1 MFVLKHSFVFEHQGA
16 NMHHKLIFSP
26 HLNINPS
33 DFVSDWN
40 AGETS
45 QNIATAK
52 IEKQTATRFSPMAD
66 MAMAQVI
73 LPIAVGI
80 TTNILYDMIKSIVQ
94 KQKPGMS
101 IKITPHEGGNIIQI
115 APDTEN

>member
-1 MFVLKHSFVFEHQGA
+1 MT
-16 NMHHKLIFSP
+16 HKLIFSP

-40 AGETS
+40 ADQTS
-45 QNIATAK
+45 QNIATAQ
-52 IEKQTATRFSPMAD
+52 IENESMRSFSPVAD
-66 MAMAQVI
+66 MAVAQII

-80 TTNILYDMIKSIVQ
+80 TTNILYDLIKSVIQ

-101 IKITPHEGGNIIQI
+101 IKITPHDGGQIIQI
-115 APDTEN
+115 G